1 VLALEL
7 IDLIDRADMRMIE
20 RRRRSGFALKTI
32 ERLRILFRLGR
43 QKFKSYLASQPEIF
57 GLIDDAHPAA
67 TQAAQD
73 TVTRNLCKV
82 HGTPRSCDLRSDRSA
97 RSMLYI
103 GAWLQAMRSFLRA
116 HPRPATP

>member
-43 QKFKSYLASQPEIF
+43 QKFKSYLASQPEI
-57 GLIDDAHPAA
+57 
-67 TQAAQD
+67 
-73 TVTRNLCKV
+73 
-82 HGTPRSCDLRSDRSA
+82 SA
-97 RSMLYI
+97 S
-103 GAWLQAMRSFLRA
+103 
-116 HPRPATP
+116 